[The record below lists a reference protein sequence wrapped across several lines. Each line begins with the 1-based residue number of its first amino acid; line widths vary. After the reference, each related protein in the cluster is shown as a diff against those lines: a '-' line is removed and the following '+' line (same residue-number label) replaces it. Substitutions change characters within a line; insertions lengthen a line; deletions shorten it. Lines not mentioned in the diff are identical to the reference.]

1 MRVAELGSGE
11 LAAAA
16 AGGSATTTPASELQH
31 QQQLLQQCSSLVAAL
46 ASFVGAPDILDRLLA
61 PLDALLIEDAGE
73 RTPRAHAVRADGEA
87 RGGARVGVCGARVP
101 RHVRNV
107 HTVHT
112 VRGPRAHRTS
122 ARLFRLNS
130 ALARANERVEMSTA
144 SATATFTDEESRVE
158 RRGK

>member
-1 MRVAELGSGE
+1 MRVAELGSGA

-31 QQQLLQQCSSLVAAL
+31 QQLLQQQCSSLVAAL

-61 PLDALLIEDAGE
+61 PLDALLIEDSDAGA
-73 RTPRAHAVRADGEA
+73 RTPRARVVRADGGA
-87 RGGARVGVCGARVP
+87 RGGGRVGACGARVS
-101 RHVRNV
+101 RHVRN
-107 HTVHT
+107 VHT
-112 VRGPRAHRTS
+112 VRGPRAHRTP

-144 SATATFTDEESRVE
+144 SATATFTHEESRVE